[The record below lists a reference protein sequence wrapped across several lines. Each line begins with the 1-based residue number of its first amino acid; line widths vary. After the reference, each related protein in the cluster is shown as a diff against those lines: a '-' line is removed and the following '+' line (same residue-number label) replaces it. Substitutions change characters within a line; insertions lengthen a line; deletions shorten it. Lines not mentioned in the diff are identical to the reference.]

1 MSKIIISVDD
11 DDKVSVGYE
20 GCDGNLRDLGA
31 LHFAL
36 IKEIARVYNVNL
48 GEATFIIGKMTVNM
62 IRSLIEEKEENV

>member
-11 DDKVSVGYE
+11 DDKVSV

-48 GEATFIIGKMTVNM
+48 GEATFIIGKMTVNI